1 VVGSKYIKGD
11 NNVQINF
18 MDSNK
23 IDDIALLN
31 ISIEKE
37 PDKFINIIKSTDLV
51 VIKDKSY
58 IFDYISFIPAE
69 LETMFSRIY
78 VYVHEIEE

>member
-1 VVGSKYIKGD
+1 M
-11 NNVQINF
+11 QINF

>member
-1 VVGSKYIKGD
+1 M
-11 NNVQINF
+11 QINF

-31 ISIEKE
+31 ISTEKE

-51 VIKDKSY
+51 VVKDKSY
-58 IFDYISFIPAE
+58 IVDYISFIPAE
-69 LETMFSRIY
+69 LETMFSRIN